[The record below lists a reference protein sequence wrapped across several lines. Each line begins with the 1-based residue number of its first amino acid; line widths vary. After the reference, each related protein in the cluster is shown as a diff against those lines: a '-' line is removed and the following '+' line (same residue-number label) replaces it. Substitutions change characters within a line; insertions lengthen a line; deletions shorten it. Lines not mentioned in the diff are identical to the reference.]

1 MAVWITADKLKEE
14 EMRAPSKQ
22 FFYNYSLGMPYED
35 KGATFRD
42 EDILTHIDS
51 SYNKPDDRSNYKY
64 VSIGVDWGEHVHS
77 IVTLGMRGNGQIDLM
92 DLTQIPRSTG
102 VEHIE
107 EDLNLVM
114 RKINQYQP
122 DIICPDLGFSGNYVQ
137 KMMAYY
143 GIQRV
148 YGVVVR
154 SAKTNGDF
162 NAHFND
168 TDSTVTLDK
177 LTQNVILMGNI
188 KRGDIHFWSGSQ
200 NDPEVRKL
208 IIHGKNVVIRTDE
221 KENQQTHLI
230 EYSKVILRKGPDHYF
245 QSMVYAMAG
254 LDKLM
259 KEDAMKRRKS
269 TQIDYLDNDIF
280 TPEQTDIQREYEIK
294 NETEF

>member
-1 MAVWITADKLKEE
+1 
-14 EMRAPSKQ
+14 
-22 FFYNYSLGMPYED
+22 MPYED

-208 IIHGKNVVIRTDE
+208 ITHGKNVVIRTDE